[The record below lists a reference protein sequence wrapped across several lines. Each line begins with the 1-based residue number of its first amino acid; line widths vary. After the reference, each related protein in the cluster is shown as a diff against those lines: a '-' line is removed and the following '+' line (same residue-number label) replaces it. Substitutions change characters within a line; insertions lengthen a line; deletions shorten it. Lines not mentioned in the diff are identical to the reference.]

1 MSPELAAPND
11 TSAQPSIEIEP
22 EAMRVYV
29 APTALPHPTQHP
41 TFELETVRVSPEA
54 DPRRA
59 PTILLPRRQ
68 AVFAGEPGS
77 FAPAI
82 SSPRPVGE
90 ASAAVSLWLVA
101 ALAGLALVAG
111 SAAAR
116 MILVYAVT
124 PHPSAVAPAAVA
136 TVTDELP
143 SGSESTAASL
153 PSLLAV
159 LPASSSG
166 AMPSVSSAIPT
177 APSLSPSPSPST
189 RRAGGRVTPA
199 SESAPSPRSTRRIF

>member
-1 MSPELAAPND
+1 MSPELAVPND
-11 TSAQPSIEIEP
+11 TPAQPAIEIEP

-29 APTALPHPTQHP
+29 APTSLPPPTQHP
-41 TFELETVRVSPEA
+41 TFELETVRVSPEV

-68 AVFAGEPGS
+68 PAVAAEPVS
-77 FAPAI
+77 FAPAV
-82 SSPRPVGE
+82 SSPRPTPP

-116 MILVYAVT
+116 MILVYAAT
-124 PHPSAVAPAAVA
+124 PHPSPAVPAAVA

-143 SGSESTAASL
+143 SASESTAASL
-153 PSLLAV
+153 PSQLDV

-166 AMPSVSSAIPT
+166 VTPPASSAIPT

-189 RRAGGRVTPA
+189 RRAGGRVTPV
-199 SESAPSPRSTRRIF
+199 SESASSPRSTRRIF